1 MWHVAFAEML
11 PSSASV
17 QFSYRGTMRTA
28 SSKHSQVWNTSSELC
43 YTYVGKK
50 NHLCLACC
58 PDNLSDQGFASSM
71 SILHRY
77 VVSVWKDKAMLQRE
91 SRLMEQ
97 QAQSHYQ
104 HFLQF
109 KVKTAAINYTLFL
122 LQRNLDSFSFLSRCF
137 LPGEEQQR
145 LQCPLVASRGRHCP
159 GFRCSKIK
167 VFRSNFGIS

>member
-1 MWHVAFAEML
+1 ML

-17 QFSYRGTMRTA
+17 QFSYRRTMRTA
-28 SSKHSQVWNTSSELC
+28 SSKHSQVRNTSSELC

-50 NHLCLACC
+50 ITCVLLL
-58 PDNLSDQGFASSM
+58 NLNDQGFVSSM

-109 KVKTAAINYTLFL
+109 KVKTASINYTLFL
-122 LQRNLDSFSFLSRCF
+122 LQRNLYSFSFLSRCL

-167 VFRSNFGIS
+167 VFRSHFGIS